1 MAITFANVA
10 TNDNFSTWLT
20 RTNQMANAFVQV
32 VTVDSNT
39 AVGNAAI
46 TGTFTANVLTTNTIN
61 STGTILLNSNT
72 DVGATSKFTALGDAR
87 FRGTIEIDDI
97 TLTSAAGANAT
108 HYFLAANSTN
118 SNKFY
123 FATMPSVF
131 STNATFSA
139 NVSMSDRLSVT
150 GNVIFN
156 DNLTIVNNTT
166 VSNTFVVSGN
176 SSFAANA
183 SFAANVS
190 FGANVS
196 ISQRLSVTNSVSFSN
211 TLAVTGTVTLTSIS
225 ANGGLGA
232 AGQVLTSNGS
242 GTYWSTTGGV
252 SSVASGNGLT
262 GGPITTSGTISILA
276 NNGITA
282 NSSGLFVRANTGLF
296 TNTSGLFVNASSIA
310 TGTLAVARGG
320 TGATSLPSGSILKGN
335 GTSAVSNASA
345 ADIVAAIGTTN
356 VANSSFALLANNST
370 NATLAA
376 TANVANEVDNQNSAS
391 NLKFWTGSQAQY
403 DAIGSKDA
411 NTLYFITA

>member
-10 TNDNFSTWLT
+10 ANDTFSAWLARTND
-20 RTNQMANAFVQV
+20 MVNAFANV
-32 VTVDSNT
+32 VTVGGTT
-39 AVGNAAI
+39 AAGNAAI

-97 TLTSAAGANAT
+97 TLTSAVGANAT
-108 HYFLAANSTN
+108 HYFLAANSSN

-123 FATMPSVF
+123 FAAMPSVF

-150 GNVIFN
+150 GNAIFN

-166 VSNTFVVSGN
+166 VSNTLTVSGN
-176 SSFAANA
+176 SSFAANV
-183 SFAANVS
+183 SFTANVS

-211 TLAVTGTVTLTSIS
+211 TLAVTGTVTLRAIS
-225 ANGGLGA
+225 ANGSLGS

-252 SSVASGNGLT
+252 SSVDSGNGLT
-262 GGPITTSGTISILA
+262 GGPITSSGTISILA
-276 NNGITA
+276 NNGIVA
-282 NSSGLFVRANTGLF
+282 NTSGLFVRANTGLF

-320 TGATSLPSGSILKGN
+320 TGATTLPSGSILKGN
-335 GTSAVSNASA
+335 GTAAVSNASA

-356 VANSSFALLANNST
+356 VANSSFALLSNNAT

-403 DAIGSKDA
+403 DAIVSKDA

>member
-46 TGTFTANVLTTNTIN
+46 TGTFTANALTTNTIN

-123 FATMPSVF
+123 FATMPSTF

-139 NVSMSDRLSVT
+139 NVSIAGRLSVA
-150 GNVIFN
+150 GNVAFN
-156 DNLTIVNNTT
+156 NSLTVVNNTT
-166 VSNTFVVSGN
+166 VSNTLTVSGT

-183 SFAANVS
+183 SFASNVS

-196 ISQRLSVTNSVSFSN
+196 ISQRLSVANSVSFSN

-232 AGQVLTSNGS
+232 PGQVLTSNGTS
-242 GTYWSTTGGV
+242 TYWSTTGGV
-252 SSVASGNGLT
+252 TSVGSGNGLT
-262 GGPITTSGTISILA
+262 GGPITGSGSLSVVA
-276 NNGITA
+276 ANGIAVSAGGVRINAQTGLVA
-282 NSSGLFVRANTGLF
+282 NTTGLFVD
-296 TNTSGLFVNASSIA
+296 ASSIA
-310 TGTLAVARGG
+310 VGTLAVARGG
-320 TGATSLPSGSILKGN
+320 TGTTTLPSGSILKGN
-335 GTSAVSNASA
+335 GAAAISNASS
-345 ADIVAAIGTTN
+345 ADIVAAIGTRN
-356 VANSSFALLANNST
+356 VANASFALLANNST

-376 TANVANEVDNQNSAS
+376 TANVAKEVDNQNSAS
-391 NLKFWTGSQAQY
+391 NLKLWTGTLSQY
-403 DAIGSKDA
+403 TNILTKDP
-411 NTLYFITA
+411 NTLYFVSA